1 MYRARR
7 ARIRVARERPVPQPF
22 RLLRK
27 RPTLAEPSD
36 DSAATTSGVH
46 GMLMLTG
53 LVCTWVAHPL
63 QLARPVQP
71 LVSHRASTAPAMSE
85 GGGDV
90 QARLAEMQRENS
102 RRGAIELGLVVA
114 IVIWGFSVPPDI
126 RRSVIC
132 ELTPVN
138 GCVEASAV
146 WKRVVEHYQTCG
158 ESGTPCIAWDFSVDP
173 GKRAVVDQLLG
184 EAAEAAKLGD

>member
-1 MYRARR
+1 MCFSARTLSAEAEQFALPCR
-7 ARIRVARERPVPQPF
+7 THRTGCCKF
-22 RLLRK
+22 RQC
-27 RPTLAEPSD
+27 
-36 DSAATTSGVH
+36 
-46 GMLMLTG
+46 MLMLTG

-71 LVSHRASTAPAMSE
+71 LMSHRASTAPTMSE

-102 RRGAIELGLVVA
+102 RRGAIALGLVVA